1 MNLTLKIKKS
11 EIPAHLLIFALFL
24 QIFYYYINGSYFSK
38 FFPMGLFTKV
48 TFILTVAILLFISV
62 YQKSVTKKMLILTGL
77 MIVIIALV
85 GWTSDDM
92 KSLIVLLLFLI
103 NSDLIEEER
112 LLRFCAICNIIMLVI
127 VVLSSQVGI
136 IPNEFHF
143 DPNYGFRYYLGFT
156 FYITPNIMLFITLM
170 CIAYRKEKITIIE
183 ILALLLAN
191 YFFFKKCNV
200 RSSFWLA
207 VLTLLLVLILS
218 IYNRYFKR
226 AYTLNRFF
234 RIVGYAVFPI
244 CLIITYSM
252 PLFYMWGFGFAQKIN
267 ILTTNRIAY
276 EAYAY
281 QNYGV
286 HLLGQTLTFNNFT
299 QANFNRNITS
309 FYIDSAFVRY
319 LFMYGAILMG
329 IIYYGYFKYIDA
341 LIKRNDIYYLIA
353 VLATLIHFIT
363 GSQMFNIVY
372 NPFIIFLLSFTYMK
386 RKSNETKV

>member
-1 MNLTLKIKKS
+1 MSLTLKIKKS
-11 EIPAHLLIFALFL
+11 EIPGHLLIFALFL

-38 FFPMGLFTKV
+38 FFSMGLFTKV
-48 TFILTVAILLFISV
+48 TFIVTVAILLFIFV
-62 YQKSVTKKMLILTGL
+62 YHNRVTKNMLILTGV

-112 LLRFCAICNIIMLVI
+112 LLRFCAICNIVMLVI

-136 IPNEFHF
+136 IPNEYHF
-143 DPNYGFRYYLGFT
+143 DAHYGIRYYMGFT
-156 FYITPNIMLFITLM
+156 FYISPNIMLFITLM
-170 CIAYRKEKITIIE
+170 CIAYRKEKIMIVE

-191 YFFFKKCNV
+191 YYFFRQCNV
-200 RSSFWLA
+200 RSSFWQA
-207 VLTLLLVLILS
+207 VLTLLLVFILS
-218 IYNRYFKR
+218 VYNRYFKR

-234 RIVGYAVFPI
+234 RGVAYSVFPI
-244 CLIITYSM
+244 CLVITYTL

-267 ILTTNRIAY
+267 VLTTNRIAY

-299 QANFNRNITS
+299 QADFNRNIAS
-309 FYIDSAFVRY
+309 FYLDSAFVRY
-319 LFMYGAILMG
+319 LFMYGAILMA
-329 IIYYGYFKYIDA
+329 IIFYGYFKYIDA

-363 GSQMFNIVY
+363 GSQMFSLVY

-386 RKSNETKV
+386 RKYNETKI